1 MRILALTPL
10 MAIFLAPLGLHAQA
24 QEGAEEDGRA
34 LRPEVSRQIRQVEE
48 EMRKEMARL
57 QQQARGARLGVGLG
71 RWEEGPAEGVSVMS
85 VTPGGP
91 AELAG
96 LLYGDILL
104 TIDGESLAAESG
116 RESYEKLRGVLVE
129 VEPGTEITIG
139 YRRGDDELQAQ
150 VITDEWEHL
159 VVESPRDGRVSVRGP
174 RFAERLRDWSRN
186 VSSWSSG
193 DPRINVEVDVDEDGG
208 QERRVVRV
216 FRRPSG
222 MLDFNE
228 MAWRLE
234 GLQIAELTP
243 QMGEYFDTDQGLLV
257 VRAPDNE
264 EIGLEDGDVIQKIGG
279 RVVNGA
285 RRATRILRS
294 YEPGEEVELEVLRH
308 KRRKTLRFELPESP
322 GDRYGG
328 QFPTPGTPLFPPQPT
343 R

>member
-1 MRILALTPL
+1 MRIIALTPL
-10 MAIFLAPLGLHAQA
+10 MAIVLAPLGLHAQA
-24 QEGAEEDGRA
+24 HEETDEDVRVLRSEVPEQIQQVAETVEKELTR
-34 LRPEVSRQIRQVEE
+34 LR
-48 EMRKEMARL
+48 
-57 QQQARGARLGVGLG
+57 QQARGARLGVGLG
-71 RWEEGPAEGVSVMS
+71 RWEEGPADGVNVMS

-96 LLYGDILL
+96 LRSGDFLL
-104 TIDGESLAAESG
+104 TINGESLAAESSN
-116 RESYEKLRGVLVE
+116 RSYEKLRGVLAE

-150 VITDEWEHL
+150 VITDELDHL
-159 VVESPRDGRVSVRGP
+159 VVESQGDDRLRVRAPFIS
-174 RFAERLRDWSRN
+174 ERLRDWSQN
-186 VSSWSSG
+186 VRSWSSG

-208 QERRVVRV
+208 QRSVVRV

-243 QMGEYFDTDQGLLV
+243 RMGEYFGTDHGLLV
-257 VRAPDNE
+257 VRPPDNE
-264 EIGLEDGDVIQKIGG
+264 DIGLEDGDVIQKIGG
-279 RVVNGA
+279 RAVKGA

-308 KRRKTLRFELPESP
+308 KRRKTLSFELPESP
-322 GDRYGG
+322 GQRDRG
-328 QFPTPGTPLFPPQPT
+328 QLLTPPTPPDSPQPA